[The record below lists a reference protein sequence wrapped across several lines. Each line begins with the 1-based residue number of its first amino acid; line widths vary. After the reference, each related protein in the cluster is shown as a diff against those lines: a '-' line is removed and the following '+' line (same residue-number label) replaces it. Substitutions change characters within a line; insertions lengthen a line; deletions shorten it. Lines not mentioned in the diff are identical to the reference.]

1 MFVIG
6 IDPHK
11 GSHTAAVL
19 DDTERFVG
27 QLRVNADRWQRDRLL
42 RFAEPF
48 EPRTW
53 AVEAAGGLGSLL
65 AQQLVAIGECVVD
78 VPPTLSARVRLLDS
92 GRTDKTDAHDARSA
106 AIVALRHAQLR
117 PVRPVDHSAVLRL
130 LANRHHDLTASR
142 TRSICRLH
150 AVLCLLIPGGLSRRL
165 SAERAGK
172 TLRGLRPVELVDV
185 ERRRMAV
192 DLLAD
197 VRRVD
202 NQLKELTKR
211 IDVAVA
217 ASGTTVTDVYG
228 IGSIGAALI
237 VGHTGDITRFPSPGH
252 YARYNATAPIEAS
265 SGPRVRHR
273 LNPRGNRH
281 LNHALHVAAITQ
293 IAHDTPGRVYFERKI
308 AESKTRKEA
317 LRALKRRISDAVYR
331 QLVADTQT

>member
-19 DDTERFVG
+19 DDTEHLVG
-27 QLRVNADRWQRDRLL
+27 ELRVTADRSQRDQLL
-42 RFAEPF
+42 AFAEQF

-65 AQQLVAIGECVVD
+65 AQQLVAAGECVVD

-106 AIVALRHAQLR
+106 AIVALRHGRLR
-117 PVRPVDHSAVLRL
+117 TVRPADHSAVLRM
-130 LANRHHDLTASR
+130 LANRHHDLTAAR
-142 TRSICRLH
+142 TRTICRLH
-150 AVLCLLIPGGLSRRL
+150 ALLCLLIPGGLTGRL
-165 SAERAGK
+165 SAERAGRA
-172 TLRGLRPVELVDV
+172 LRGLRPMELVDV
-185 ERRRMAV
+185 ERRRMAM

-197 VRRVD
+197 VRRLD
-202 NQLKELTKR
+202 SQLEALTKR
-211 IDVAVA
+211 IAAAVVA
-217 ASGTTVTDVYG
+217 SETSVTEVHG
-228 IGSIGAALI
+228 VGPIGAALI
-237 VGHTGDITRFPSPGH
+237 VGHTGDVTRFPSSGH

-265 SGPRVRHR
+265 SGPKVRHR
-273 LNPRGNRH
+273 LNPRGNRQ

-308 AESKTRKEA
+308 GEGKTRKEA

-331 QLVADTQT
+331 QLVADTRP

>member
-65 AQQLVAIGECVVD
+65 AQQLVAVGECVVD

-202 NQLKELTKR
+202 NQLEALTQR

-237 VGHTGDITRFPSPGH
+237 VGHTGDITRFPSAGH

-308 AESKTRKEA
+308 AEGKTRKEA